1 MSLNIKSIVMKTY
14 TTQIYKKINILFFLF
29 FCISIYGQNKTTLP
43 NYLGEKSENL
53 ISLIQN
59 NMEKWK
65 NDSGVNPIENVI
77 SIASN
82 DYRSINYNGA
92 EQPNTI
98 ENLSQ
103 IPESDLNQVNFQI
116 INEILNNKI
125 VLNEQEI
132 EFWSVF
138 KKIINLP
145 FAEVHIGKTY
155 GDPHIV
161 TFDGYRYSF
170 QTVGEY
176 TLCTNK
182 KGNFDIQVRQEAV
195 NESVSL
201 NTATAINVNGDTICI
216 YAKNHP
222 DVYTNQPIRLNGEI
236 FKMKKATTLLRN
248 GGIIKIKGSSITVI
262 WPTGEEATVRL
273 AGNSLNVVP
282 KVFSSNYGE
291 YFGLLGN
298 ANGNPIDDL
307 ISFNGNVFKTAT
319 AFYKLAD
326 IIFDSGIK
334 KRIIKAEK
342 AYQAKL
348 ITNFGNTWRINDSS
362 SLFIY
367 GPNEN
372 TLTYTDYSFPL
383 TQFSLAEV
391 DKREI
396 NIAKKECLLAGV
408 NSLEMMGCI
417 SDIIV
422 TKDNSFAKEAALLS
436 NIKILQRNFN
446 THNPIRKSPTLETV
460 LKREI
465 EEKEVARIKE
475 KEEKKKNRNTFQ
487 LGNSTYKIIKKQPE
501 LIRVMTSDE
510 VSPSEKPIKDVKE
523 KLPAKLPIEEKA
535 PTKLPT
541 EVKTPTK
548 LPTVEKPKEKK
559 PTILPNSKTNNKA
572 TIGRK

>member
-1 MSLNIKSIVMKTY
+1 MKTY

-29 FCISIYGQNKTTLP
+29 FCISMYGQNKTTLP

-222 DVYTNQPIRLNGEI
+222 DGYTNQPIRLNGDI

-282 KVFSSNYGE
+282 KVFSSNNGE

-436 NIKILQRNFN
+436 NNEKILQRNFN

-535 PTKLPT
+535 PAKLPT